1 MRVNV
6 TRLPFPRTG
15 GGDPWG
21 GIPTGITQNRTVPRM
36 CGVLR
41 SDRHPSGGRVLFPRI
56 CGGNP
61 ALMLSSAISTFF
73 SPRMRGGSD
82 RGTEKGGPSRHSPH
96 VRGRSV
102 CQERDHR
109 VRDPFHAWTGA
120 TLARAPV
127 LPRNA
132 PHRSLQAAGTDAASR
147 GGEPRAA
154 VFCARKKG
162 RGKHGAL
169 RTAEAESAAFTIRKQ
184 FSRKSQTREWQNRGN
199 T

>member
-1 MRVNV
+1 MIPERLRVNM
-6 TRLPFPRTG
+6 TRPPFPRTG

-41 SDRHPSGGRVLFPRI
+41 SDRFPSRGRALFPGV
-56 CGGNP
+56 CG
-61 ALMLSSAISTFF
+61 
-73 SPRMRGGSD
+73 GGSD

-96 VRGRSV
+96 GRGRSV

-109 VRDPFHAWTGA
+109 VRDPFPTRAGV

-132 PHRSLQAAGTDAASR
+132 PRRALQTAGTKAASR
-147 GGEPRAA
+147 GGEPCAA
-154 VFCARKKG
+154 VFCVRKKG
-162 RGKHGAL
+162 RGKHSAL
-169 RTAEAESAAFTIRKQ
+169 RTAGAESAAFTIRKQ
-184 FSRKSQTREWQNRGN
+184 FSRKSQTKEWQNRGN